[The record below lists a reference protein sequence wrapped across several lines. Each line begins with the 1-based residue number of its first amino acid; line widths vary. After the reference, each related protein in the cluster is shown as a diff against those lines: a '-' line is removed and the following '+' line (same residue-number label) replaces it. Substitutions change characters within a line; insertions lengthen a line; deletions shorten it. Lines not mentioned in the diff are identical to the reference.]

1 MLRPSLDL
9 CKPTGVTLDGTS
21 RVIVMA
27 DEGGVG
33 AGLAQR
39 LTKQGSQ
46 VLVLDAGVNAEPLAA
61 TLDAWLAAG
70 PVTGVFWL
78 AALDDEGPVAAMDLA
93 AWHEALNRRVKNLY
107 VTMHRLFEAKPFLV
121 AATRLGG
128 YHGYD
133 ESGAT
138 APLGGAVSGFAKAYH
153 RELPDVLVKVVD
165 VPLDRDANAVADA
178 LVAETLRDP
187 GCTEVGYPDDGLRW
201 SVGLADAPFG
211 LVADGMTLDAKSV
224 FVVTGAAGS
233 IVSAITADLAK
244 ASGGTF
250 HLLDLTP
257 APDPSDPD
265 LERFS
270 TDKAGLKSDIAARLK
285 QNGQRPTPVLIEKE
299 LARIE
304 RVVSAH
310 AAIQAV
316 TDAGGTARYHQV
328 DLTDA
333 DAVGRVI
340 AEVRNTSGR
349 VDVLLHAAGLE
360 ISRSLRD
367 KEQREFDLVFD
378 VKSDGWFNVLH
389 AIGDMPLGATVA
401 FSSVAG
407 RFGNVGPDR
416 LQRGQRSAVQA
427 DKQPAPHPSWHAF
440 DRARLDGLGGHRDG
454 YPRLD
459 PKVMELAGIQTLAP
473 EAGIAWVRRELISGT
488 DPREVLVAGS
498 LGFMAEEPDET
509 GGVAAGPIAGGGPM
523 LGTVESASLSGGIV
537 VRTTLDPK
545 RQPFLND
552 HRIDGTPVLPGVMGI
567 EAFVEVAG
575 LLAPGWHVAAIE
587 DVEFLAPVKFYR
599 DEPRTLTIRASVSR
613 DGSDLLARC
622 TLEAERLL
630 PGSAEPQKTTHFTGT
645 VRLTKK
651 TPSPEHVERNC
662 RADAHGRQAE
672 RVRAV
677 LPRPGLPGRLV
688 VLAVQR
694 RQRGADDRRAAR
706 RPRADGR
713 ADAGRSPAGRA
724 LLPDGRPLGGG
735 AARAV
740 RPAAARRQGAPAA

>member
-1 MLRPSLDL
+1 MFAAVREHFGVERDENLQLRDFPTLNHVVGWISDKTAASAPAAAPTVTAPAAPQSQHRAAPTVTAPAAPPVTEPVPAPAAEAQPVVTGDRRAEMVEVVVSIVSELTGYPAELLDLDLDMEADLGVDTVKQAEVFAAVRERFGVERDENLQLRDFPTLNHVVGWISEKVGSLPKAGEPAVEIVPTGSTEAEAVPSDLAATDAYPRRVPTPVLRPSLDL

-78 AALDDEGPVAAMDLA
+78 AALDDEGPVEAMDLA

-165 VPLDRDANAVADA
+165 VPLGRDANAVADA

-270 TDKAGLKSDIAARLK
+270 ADKTGLKSDIAARLK

-304 RVVSAH
+304 RVVSAY

-316 TDAGGTARYHQV
+316 TAAGGTARYHQV

-333 DAVGRVI
+333 DAVAPSHR
-340 AEVRNTSGR
+340 
-349 VDVLLHAAGLE
+349 
-360 ISRSLRD
+360 
-367 KEQREFDLVFD
+367 
-378 VKSDGWFNVLH
+378 
-389 AIGDMPLGATVA
+389 
-401 FSSVAG
+401 
-407 RFGNVGPDR
+407 
-416 LQRGQRSAVQA
+416 RGTQ
-427 DKQPAPHPSWHAF
+427 HEW
-440 DRARLDGLGGHRDG
+440 
-454 YPRLD
+454 
-459 PKVMELAGIQTLAP
+459 T
-473 EAGIAWVRRELISGT
+473 RR
-488 DPREVLVAGS
+488 R
-498 LGFMAEEPDET
+498 
-509 GGVAAGPIAGGGPM
+509 
-523 LGTVESASLSGGIV
+523 
-537 VRTTLDPK
+537 
-545 RQPFLND
+545 
-552 HRIDGTPVLPGVMGI
+552 
-567 EAFVEVAG
+567 
-575 LLAPGWHVAAIE
+575 
-587 DVEFLAPVKFYR
+587 
-599 DEPRTLTIRASVSR
+599 
-613 DGSDLLARC
+613 
-622 TLEAERLL
+622 
-630 PGSAEPQKTTHFTGT
+630 
-645 VRLTKK
+645 
-651 TPSPEHVERNC
+651 
-662 RADAHGRQAE
+662 
-672 RVRAV
+672 
-677 LPRPGLPGRLV
+677 
-688 VLAVQR
+688 
-694 RQRGADDRRAAR
+694 
-706 RPRADGR
+706 
-713 ADAGRSPAGRA
+713 
-724 LLPDGRPLGGG
+724 
-735 AARAV
+735 
-740 RPAAARRQGAPAA
+740 AAARRRAGDQPVAARQGTTRIRSRLRREERRLVQRAARHWRYATGRDGGVQFGRRPVRQRRARPTTARPTICCAS